1 MVPVLLFFL
10 YLPDFSVIAKIAFL
24 LGEPHI
30 EEERAAVNDET
41 DMLESLTGIP
51 HPEDEILF
59 AVPVCAPYAT
69 LLNYKFKGDSDIFLA
84 RKRKDDWPIYLHI
97 PRGFSHR

>member
-1 MVPVLLFFL
+1 M
-10 YLPDFSVIAKIAFL
+10 IAKEGFCA
-24 LGEPHI
+24 GEPHI

-69 LLNYKFKGDSDIFLA
+69 LLNYKFKGDSGIFLIS
-84 RKRKDDWPIYLHI
+84 KIL
-97 PRGFSHR
+97 

>member
-1 MVPVLLFFL
+1 M
-10 YLPDFSVIAKIAFL
+10 IAKEGFCA
-24 LGEPHI
+24 GEPHL

-51 HPEDEILF
+51 HLEDEILF

-84 RKRKDDWPIYLHI
+84 RKRKDDWRIYLHI
-97 PRGFSHR
+97 TRGFSHDKTAP

>member
-1 MVPVLLFFL
+1 MVSVPVCYPFF
-10 YLPDFSVIAKIAFL
+10 SGIAKSVFL
-24 LGEPHI
+24 LGEPHL

-51 HPEDEILF
+51 LPEDEILF

-69 LLNYKFKGDSDIFLA
+69 LLNYKFKGDNMAFFLFFLFPQG
-84 RKRKDDWPIYLHI
+84 KI
-97 PRGFSHR
+97 